1 MTCSTVN
8 NSLLSCLQHS
18 VPRRSGVSKAAL
30 TRHTRVKDEEEE
42 EWREHDSEDDRQPH
56 PPPDKG
62 KHLSCLHIIT
72 TAHTHIHTSHLV
84 SPVGV
89 TSDLFPVVEASLPVC
104 PVTKETI
111 HRLWQKQL
119 RQVTTLTKPTPSHPH
134 HDDPHHDD
142 QVNHWHSLRLHMYI
156 RVYSWRE
163 NLFPFSCQKWR
174 GTTQHCWEPSRKR

>member
-8 NSLLSCLQHS
+8 NSLLSSLQHS
-18 VPRRSGVSKAAL
+18 VPRRRGVSKAAL

-42 EWREHDSEDDRQPH
+42 EGREHDSEEDRQPR

-62 KHLSCLHIIT
+62 KRLSCLHKIIT
-72 TAHTHIHTSHLV
+72 TAHTHTSHLV

-134 HDDPHHDD
+134 HDD
-142 QVNHWHSLRLHMYI
+142 QVNHLHSLRLHVHI
-156 RVYSWRE
+156 HT
-163 NLFPFSCQKWR
+163 CI
-174 GTTQHCWEPSRKR
+174 